1 MTNPISI
8 AAVSNAVMLPCYTNA
23 VNSHVCLLLVLLRV
37 ACALLVVCYFDSQ
50 EKFYLNAHVGADPAA
65 LSLMTI
71 RGQFVQKFTANL
83 SGSKEVTPFKG
94 PKNTSGKA
102 TVSFEA
108 AGKVACFDASFF
120 KASKSSS
127 VAASPFVLAHVHM
140 GAKGTNGAVV
150 LEFTPTRVSSD
161 RFFGCRTLKELG
173 ISSIQVIAD
182 LLADPTNYYVNAHV
196 GSAGTDNFNVAVRG
210 QLEYYK

>member
-1 MTNPISI
+1 
-8 AAVSNAVMLPCYTNA
+8 
-23 VNSHVCLLLVLLRV
+23 
-37 ACALLVVCYFDSQ
+37 
-50 EKFYLNAHVGADPAA
+50 LNAHVGADPAA

-71 RGQFVQKFTANL
+71 RGQLVQKFMVNL
-83 SGSKEVTPFKG
+83 SGSKEVSPFKG
-94 PKNTSGKA
+94 AKNTSGKA
-102 TVSFEA
+102 IVSFEA
-108 AGKVACFDASFF
+108 AGRVACFDASFF

-150 LEFTPTRVSSD
+150 LEFTPTRVSSE